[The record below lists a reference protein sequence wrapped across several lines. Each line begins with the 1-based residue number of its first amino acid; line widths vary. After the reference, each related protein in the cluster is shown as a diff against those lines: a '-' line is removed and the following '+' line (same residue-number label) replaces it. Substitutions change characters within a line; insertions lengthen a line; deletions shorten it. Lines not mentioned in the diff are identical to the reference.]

1 MTENPTIAEPL
12 GPSTT
17 PPPDPAAA
25 TPPPTYTPP
34 RRLVRSRSDR
44 VFGGVCGGIGRHYD
58 IDPVLIRILVVV
70 ATVFTGGVFALA
82 YVLAWL
88 FVPDEPGYPVALA
101 SQPTPASFAA
111 GGTGS
116 YVDPATGQ
124 VYGGTAYASTPP
136 RRTEPRSYLGLFT
149 VSAALVVGALLGLAN
164 ALGASISGL
173 TIFAAVLLVLG
184 AGLLLGAWRGRA
196 RWLIAP
202 ALVVLLL
209 VQGTAA
215 VHHLVGTT
223 SGVGDRRW
231 TPVVSQQAFQ
241 LGAGSATL
249 DLRKVPTGDATY
261 TANLGIGELTVVV
274 PADTELV
281 LVSSIGLGEIDLPSS
296 RPQQGSDLRTS
307 TTVAALTTGPST
319 RTVDLTAEIGLGQL
333 VVRRATS

>member
-1 MTENPTIAEPL
+1 MTENPTIVEPT
-12 GPSTT
+12 GPTT
-17 PPPDPAAA
+17 APAPDPGAA
-25 TPPPTYTPP
+25 TPPPPFAPP
-34 RRLVRSRSDR
+34 RRLFRSRSDR
-44 VFGGVCGGIGRHYD
+44 VLGGVCGGIGRHYD
-58 IDPVLIRILVVV
+58 IDPVLLRILVVV

-82 YVLAWL
+82 YLLAWI
-88 FVPDEPGYPVALA
+88 FVPDEPGFYVAPATAPV
-101 SQPTPASFAA
+101 PASYAA

-124 VYGGTAYASTPP
+124 VYGSTAYQYVPP
-136 RRTEPRSYLGLFT
+136 PRTEPRSYLGLLT
-149 VSAALVVGALLGLAN
+149 LSAALLVGALLGVAN

-173 TIFAAVLLVLG
+173 TIFSTVMLVLG

-202 ALVVLLL
+202 ALVVLLV

-215 VHHLVGTT
+215 VHNLVGTT

-231 TPVVSQQAFQ
+231 TPVVAEQSFQ

-249 DLRKVPTGDATY
+249 DLRQVPAGDATY
-261 TANLGIGELTVVV
+261 TANLGMGELIVLL
-274 PADTELV
+274 PADTALV
-281 LVSSIGLGEIDLPSS
+281 LDSSIGLGEIDLPAT
-296 RPQQGSDLRTS
+296 RPQQGSSLETS
-307 TTVAALTTGPST
+307 TTVPALTTGPAT